1 MCTFVCECM
10 CVYVCVMQV
19 LCVGIY
25 MEPKVDTGNHSL
37 LPLHCILQG
46 RVSQSNPELTDPVSL
61 TSHTALGIKPLAF
74 QGAVIIGR
82 LSLLPGF

>member
-1 MCTFVCECM
+1 MCILVRECM

-46 RVSQSNPELTDPVSL
+46 SVSQSNSELTDPVSL

-74 QGAVIIGR
+74 QGTVIIGR
-82 LSLLPGF
+82 LPLLPGF